1 MIDDSLVQ
9 ACKQA
14 IAQCLG
20 MDVHVLY
27 GAMLGALLVSL
38 ARGRMKVWLMLGA
51 GSRRSVRKSVVLMV
65 LSTGVGC
72 LFEPLIV
79 SLAPMLAGG
88 MAAFSAA
95 VVVIPISLK
104 IMVWLD
110 GLDLQELL
118 QRWKRRG

>member
-1 MIDDSLVQ
+1 MADESLVQ
-9 ACKQA
+9 ACEQA
-14 IAQCLG
+14 VAFL
-20 MDVHVLY
+20 DVDPRVVF
-27 GAMLGALLVSL
+27 GATLGALLVSL

-51 GSRRSVRKSVVLMV
+51 GSRRSVRKSLVLMV

-72 LFEPLIV
+72 LFEPLIQG
-79 SLAPMLAGG
+79 LAPMLSSG

-110 GLDLQELL
+110 GLDLHELL
-118 QRWKRRG
+118 QRIRRRG